1 MGCIKVELKTELLV
15 RTGEKNNEDDVVL
28 FEFFLESLNYTYS
41 STVREKEMKRK
52 QNHTHIKK
60 KKKEK
65 VGEVMNKNSLQR
77 RKEPLSFPKIRF
89 LSLWQL

>member
-15 RTGEKNNEDDVVL
+15 RTGGKNNEDDVVL

-41 STVREKEMKRK
+41 TMREKEMKRK

-60 KKKEK
+60 KKKGKSGRGDE
-65 VGEVMNKNSLQR
+65 
-77 RKEPLSFPKIRF
+77 
-89 LSLWQL
+89 